1 MDNYMIATHYHPG
14 RGVRLAVLHTP
25 ANPQGPNKP
34 SGYATAWIT
43 SGEHKNKL
51 TTVLMEDLQPV

>member
-1 MDNYMIATHYHPG
+1 MIATHFHPE

-25 ANPQGPNKP
+25 ANPLGPNKP

-51 TTVLMEDLQPV
+51 TTVLMEDLVTV